1 MIFAEE
7 PTNWKDLENRVAY
20 ILKGVGFSVKTEH
33 NIETARGSVN
43 IDVYAVKNK
52 PSPPIHCL
60 CECKYWNKNI
70 PQSVIHSFRS
80 VVSDSGANVGY
91 IISKNGFQKGALE
104 TAENTNIIMFT
115 WDQFL
120 NNYKEE
126 WHRSK
131 IKELFSLAEPL
142 KDYTSDFPLSI
153 ITDELDNMSEERNKI
168 FYYIVRKYS
177 SVSMESRTFG
187 HTLNSCNEVMYER
200 LEPPFI
206 LKWPDK
212 DSEVILECTADY
224 FDFLI
229 NTCTQGIEEFDEF
242 FGKKLRRY

>member
-131 IKELFSLAEPL
+131 IKAMFALSVEFLKVSVFSIGYQYSKILL
-142 KDYTSDFPLSI
+142 KVIHINCSKPHLT
-153 ITDELDNMSEERNKI
+153 
-168 FYYIVRKYS
+168 
-177 SVSMESRTFG
+177 RT
-187 HTLNSCNEVMYER
+187 
-200 LEPPFI
+200 
-206 LKWPDK
+206 
-212 DSEVILECTADY
+212 
-224 FDFLI
+224 
-229 NTCTQGIEEFDEF
+229 
-242 FGKKLRRY
+242 